1 MADEA
6 RDLSMAALR
15 EYQAWAALDRD
26 NPEAELQVAQ
36 SYFNIDRTKEAQARL
51 ETARRRFPRDA
62 AIRERL
68 IAYYILG
75 LDQDQARR
83 LCQEW
88 LREEPGSPQVLW
100 LLGRAAEAS
109 QQYAE
114 TVRLYE
120 QALAKEPDNL
130 AWVGTLGVTLLTLS
144 DTDAHPE
151 ERAVAAL
158 ARAATGDPDEPR
170 WRLALA
176 QGLQRLGRIE
186 EARRQALRAL
196 DLGPRESRAYNLL
209 VQCARQERAAGPLS
223 LFAGLLREVEARQ
236 REEQSLRHAT
246 WERPRDPDAYA
257 ALAEFLLHTGNPAA
271 AESQWAEAARLRPD
285 WPKVRARLAMVR
297 RLREDL

>member
-1 MADEA
+1 
-6 RDLSMAALR
+6 
-15 EYQAWAALDRD
+15 
-26 NPEAELQVAQ
+26 
-36 SYFNIDRTKEAQARL
+36 
-51 ETARRRFPRDA
+51 
-62 AIRERL
+62 
-68 IAYYILG
+68 
-75 LDQDQARR
+75 LDQAQARR

-88 LREEPGSPQVLW
+88 LREEPGSPQALW

-120 QALAKEPDNL
+120 QALTKAPDNPQWL
-130 AWVGTLGVTLLTLS
+130 GTLGGTLLMPGALPGGA
-144 DTDAHPE
+144 DGRPE

-170 WRLALA
+170 WRVGLA
-176 QGLQRLGRIE
+176 QGLQRLGRVE

-236 REEQSLRHAT
+236 RAEQSLRQAT

-271 AESQWAEAARLRPD
+271 AESQWAEAARLRPG
-285 WPKVRARLAMVR
+285 WPKARARLALVR
-297 RLREDL
+297 RLREVL